1 MNGNGLGSLNIDKSK
16 DKKNDSSIV
25 EVFKSISNGLGQI
38 SPKKKE
44 EFKSASIGIRG

>member
-1 MNGNGLGSLNIDKSK
+1 MNGNGLCSLNIDKSK

-25 EVFKSISNGLGQI
+25 EVFKSISNKLGQI

-44 EFKSASIGIRG
+44 